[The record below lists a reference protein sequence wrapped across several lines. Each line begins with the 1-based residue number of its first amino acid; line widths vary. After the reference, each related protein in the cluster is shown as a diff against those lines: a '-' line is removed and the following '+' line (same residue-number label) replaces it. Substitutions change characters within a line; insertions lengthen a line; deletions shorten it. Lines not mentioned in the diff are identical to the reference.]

1 MKYPVYCML
10 ACLGLLSSVSALSAQ
25 ADPLVAQID
34 AYIVTTAPDQ
44 AEVLKLAEVA
54 NPGDMIL
61 YRATFENQG
70 EVALDA
76 VKPIIPIPVGLAYV
90 GGSAKPE
97 PKEVS
102 LDGTNFQPYPA
113 VNQLGESVAP
123 SAYRALRW
131 DLGTLKA
138 DAPFTAEL
146 RAKLIN

>member
-1 MKYPVYCML
+1 MKYTILFTL
-10 ACLGLLSSVSALSAQ
+10 ASWALLSSVSVLSAQ

-34 AYIVTTAPDQ
+34 AYIVTTVPDQ
-44 AEVLKLAEVA
+44 AEVLKLAEAA
-54 NPGDMIL
+54 NPGDIIL

-70 EVALDA
+70 DAVLDA

-102 LDGTNFQPYPA
+102 LDGTTFQAYPA
-113 VNQLGESVAP
+113 VDAQGEPVAP

-131 DLGTLKA
+131 ELSTLEA
-138 DAPFTAEL
+138 DALFTAEL
-146 RAKLIN
+146 RAKLLN